1 MHLEVVIERVWRC
14 TWRPRSI
21 KIGGVLGGGQSAG
34 GRSGG
39 RCDGSCD
46 SIHWLTRNRGNVE
59 S

>member
-1 MHLEVVIERVWRC
+1 VVDLEAVDRE
-14 TWRPRSI
+14 
-21 KIGGVLGGGQSAG
+21 GGGLSGG